1 MAKEKSQQSSSKGD
15 QDTNGSKNGEDLTT
29 LLEPQQREDVTLLI
43 ANCTESMRKTL
54 TNNFDATAGL
64 NKTFLQE
71 GLTDDEKMMAAD
83 VKGDVSQFD
92 SERKLKEASEK
103 DLSTLK
109 MKNLK
114 KNSLKTYDDWR
125 QQVLMRVGE
134 VVNSKETAST
144 QLSKETNPKTT
155 SPTPKAP
162 STIGKITD
170 VPSRKL
176 KFRDLFPPAQTP
188 LTKLPMP
195 KRTII
200 LHSVFLL
207 LLSLEHYNAFSRVL
221 MLNLTSSLKL
231 PLKTFEQDE
240 YTTAKGL
247 LEAAKEMTAD
257 SERQK
262 REEEGKEGRK
272 WRVNVATAAGAAV
285 VGLAGSM
292 AAPLVAAG
300 VGSVM
305 GGLGLG
311 ATAAAG
317 YLGSVAGSTV
327 LVGGLFGAYGGRM
340 TGQMMDQYAREVEDF
355 EFLPVHSGNK
365 TSEDLDE
372 GVKEAS
378 EHDHKLRVTICVSGW
393 LTEKEEVVK
402 PWAVLGRGAEVF
414 ALKYELEALLNLGH
428 AMDGMLTS
436 AAWGYAQREL
446 VKRTIFAELAGAMWP
461 IGLMKVARVLDNPFS
476 VAKGRAEK
484 AGEVLADALVNRAQG
499 ERPVT
504 LIGYSLGARVIYSCL
519 HSLAKRKAFGLVE
532 SVVMIGAPT
541 PSDTSDWRVMRSVV
555 SGRLINVFSTNDYL
569 LGFMYRSSSL
579 QYGVAGLEAIKGL
592 SGIEN
597 VDVSEDVDGHTRYRY
612 LIGSILK
619 KIGFEDVD
627 MEAVEEEKKAMEK
640 MLKEEKKQSLESQRK
655 RLVRRKSTQGK
666 EGSDEE
672 AEHEANEME
681 KGVQDAT
688 QKDMMTRVIE
698 WWYAPTAAN
707 KEDAEKVGKT
717 LSQAVQDPRQVGDA
731 AWGAYGDLKT
741 GGQTYAEYV
750 AAMLPS
756 MPGKSSGGAGGAV
769 DQAGKTVGGVAD
781 GAQSYAQQA
790 KGYIPDGSSLPSMPS
805 WGGKKEV
812 KEEKEDA
819 GAADKAKKTVQTGAK
834 GVQSG
839 YNAGKN
845 VLQPTVQN
853 LTNLQDNPAVKAG
866 KDTMKNTPIIHQAS
880 DRIPGANKAA
890 EVTSDTVGTTVQNTT
905 GIVGNTLTSVG
916 GKAEDGISGAAT
928 KSGLLPEEEKKG
940 YMATAAGYMP
950 SWSSGAQKSAP
961 KKASKAKTDTKD
973 KSEDAKK
980 TGDDAAKK
988 SQGYLS
994 SATGYLPSMSSSK
1007 PDAGKDADKA
1017 TKNAKSKVDD
1027 TTKKAGKAADDAKK
1041 TGEAATKQGQ
1051 GYLSSAAGYL
1061 PSMSSSKPDAG
1072 KDADKATKNAKSKA
1086 DETTKKAS
1094 KAVDD
1099 VKKTGADATKQ
1110 GQGYLSSAAGY
1121 LPSMSSSKPS
1131 AGKQT
1136 DTKKQAEKAT
1146 ESAKS
1151 KAGDVGKQANETAD
1165 SAKKAA
1171 DGATKQSQGYLSS
1184 AAGYL
1189 PSMSKSKPTAQKKDD
1204 TTKQA
1209 EKATGA
1215 AKSKAEDTK
1224 KTASKVTDDTK
1235 SKSQD
1240 TTKTASKTANDATS
1254 KAQDTAKTAAETPQK
1269 AGEQASGYLG
1279 GLFSS
1284 SKKKPAKLDR
1294 TASGVKSP
1302 AQTPSKP
1309 DLKKVQSSNP
1319 TPQLEETA
1327 SGVQSPKSPPK
1338 LSRQA
1343 SGIKSP
1349 SSAGTKSLIGS
1360 AVGQKSPSGARSPP
1374 PKLGRK
1380 GSSFQQPQTNLDAVA
1395 SSLKS
1400 SAGTAA
1406 GAPKAAASVAQKGVT
1421 DPQAAAADT
1430 GSKVK
1435 ETAGQGQKA
1444 VGNGVKAGQKQVGNA
1459 AEQGQKAAKQGQDA
1473 AASAAASGQKAVGG
1487 GVKQGQKAA
1496 KQGQDAVGSAAANGQ
1511 KAVGGGVKEGQKQV
1525 GNAAEQGKNVASK
1538 GGSYLSGA
1546 GGYAWKSLGGGK

>member
-1 MAKEKSQQSSSKGD
+1 MAKEEPQQSSSKGD
-15 QDTNGSKNGEDLTT
+15 QDSKASKDGEDLTT
-29 LLEPQQREDVTLLI
+29 LLEPQEREDVTLLI
-43 ANCTESMRKTL
+43 ANCTESMRKIL

-71 GLTDDEKMMAAD
+71 GLTDDEKMMSAD

-92 SERKLKEASEK
+92 SERKLKESSEK

-125 QQVLMRVGE
+125 QQVLMRIGE
-134 VVNSKETAST
+134 VVNSKETASN
-144 QLSKETNPKTT
+144 QLSKETT
-155 SPTPKAP
+155 STSTPTPKAP
-162 STIGKITD
+162 TTVGKITS
-170 VPSRKL
+170 VPPRKL
-176 KFRDLFPPAQTP
+176 KFRDLFPPTRTP

-195 KRTII
+195 KRTVV
-200 LHSVFLL
+200 LHSIFLL

-257 SERQK
+257 KERQK
-262 REEEGKEGRK
+262 AADEGKDQRK

-365 TSEDLDE
+365 TSEDLEE
-372 GVKEAS
+372 GAVEAS

-402 PWAVLGRGAEVF
+402 PWAVLGTGAEVF

-446 VKRTIFAELAGAMWP
+446 VQRTIFAELAGAMWP

-476 VAKGRAEK
+476 VAKSRAEK

-532 SVVMIGAPT
+532 SVVMIGSPT

-569 LGFMYRSSSL
+569 LGFMYRTSSL
-579 QYGVAGLEAIKGL
+579 QYGVAGLEAVKGL

-612 LIGSILK
+612 LIGAILK

-627 MEAVEEEKKAMEK
+627 MEAVEEEKKALEK
-640 MLKEEKKQSLESQRK
+640 VLKEEKKQSLESQRK

-672 AEHEANEME
+672 AEHEVTQME
-681 KGVQDAT
+681 KGVEDAT
-688 QKDMMTRVIE
+688 QKAMMTRIIE
-698 WWYAPTAAN
+698 WWYAPTTAN
-707 KEDAEKVGKT
+707 KADAEKMGKT
-717 LSQAVQDPRQVGDA
+717 LSQAVQDPSQVSDA
-731 AWGAYGDLKT
+731 ARGAYGDLKT
-741 GGQTYAEYV
+741 GGQSYAEYV

-756 MPGKSSGGAGGAV
+756 MPGKSPAGASGAT
-769 DQAGKTVGGVAD
+769 DQAGKAVAGATD
-781 GAQSYAQQA
+781 SAQSYTQQA
-790 KGYIPDGSSLPSMPS
+790 KGYIPDGSSLPSMPT
-805 WGGKKEV
+805 WGGKKED
-812 KEEKEDA
+812 KQEA
-819 GAADKAKKTVQTGAK
+819 GATDQAKKTVQTGAK

-853 LTNLQDNPAVKAG
+853 LTNPQDNPAVKAG
-866 KDTMKNTPIIHQAS
+866 KDTMKNAPIIHQAS

-890 EVTSDTVGTTVQNTT
+890 EVTSDTVGTTVQNTA
-905 GIVGNTLTSVG
+905 GIVGNTVTSVG
-916 GKAEDGISGAAT
+916 GKAEDGVTGGAT
-928 KSGLLPEEEKKG
+928 KVGLLPEEEKKG

-950 SWSSGAQKSAP
+950 SWKSGAQKSAP
-961 KKASKAKTDTKD
+961 KKADKGKADTKD
-973 KSEDAKK
+973 KSQEVKK

-988 SQGYLS
+988 GEGYLS
-994 SATGYLPSMSSSK
+994 NAAGYLPSMSGSK
-1007 PDAGKDADKA
+1007 PDAGKQADKA
-1017 TKNAKSKVDD
+1017 TKDAKSKADG
-1027 TTKKAGKAADDAKK
+1027 TSKKASKAADDAKK

-1061 PSMSSSKPDAG
+1061 PSMSSSKPS
-1072 KDADKATKNAKSKA
+1072 ADK
-1086 DETTKKAS
+1086 
-1094 KAVDD
+1094 
-1099 VKKTGADATKQ
+1099 KTD
-1110 GQGYLSSAAGY
+1110 
-1121 LPSMSSSKPS
+1121 PS
-1131 AGKQT
+1131 
-1136 DTKKQAEKAT
+1136 KQAGKAT

-1151 KAGDVGKQANETAD
+1151 KAGDVGKQASETAD
-1165 SAKKAA
+1165 TAKKTA
-1171 DGATKQSQGYLSS
+1171 DDATKQSQGYLSS

-1204 TTKQA
+1204 TTKQV
-1209 EKATGA
+1209 EKGA
-1215 AKSKAEDTK
+1215 GDAKSKAEDTK
-1224 KTASKVTDDTK
+1224 KTASKATDDTK
-1235 SKSQD
+1235 SKAED
-1240 TTKTASKTANDATS
+1240 TTNTASKTANDATS
-1254 KAQDTAKTAAETPQK
+1254 KAQDTAKAATETPQK
-1269 AGEQASGYLG
+1269 AVEQTSGYLG
-1279 GLFSS
+1279 GWFSS
-1284 SKKKPAKLDR
+1284 GKPKPPKLNR
-1294 TASGVKSP
+1294 AESGVKSP
-1302 AQTPSKP
+1302 APAPTPSKP
-1309 DLKKVQSSNP
+1309 DLKKKQSNIS
-1319 TPQLEETA
+1319 TPQLEKTA
-1327 SGVQSPKSPPK
+1327 SGIQSPKSPPK

-1343 SGIKSP
+1343 TGIKSP
-1349 SSAGTKSLIGS
+1349 SSTGTKSPG
-1360 AVGQKSPSGARSPP
+1360 ATGQKSPSGARSPP

-1406 GAPKAAASVAQKGVT
+1406 GAPKAAADGAQKGVK
-1421 DPQAAAADT
+1421 DPKAAAADA
-1430 GSKVK
+1430 GGKVK
-1435 ETAGQGQKA
+1435 ETAGQGQKQAGKVAEGGQKA
-1444 VGNGVKAGQKQVGNA
+1444 VGNGVKEGQKQMGGV
-1459 AEQGQKAAKQGQDA
+1459 AKQG
-1473 AASAAASGQKAVGG
+1473 S
-1487 GVKQGQKAA
+1487 KAA
-1496 KQGQDAVGSAAANGQ
+1496 KQGQDAVGGAAASGQ
-1511 KAVGGGVKEGQKQV
+1511 KLVGGGVSEGQKQV
-1525 GNAAEQGKNVASK
+1525 GNAAEQGKNVAAK

-1546 GGYAWKSLGGGK
+1546 GGYAWNSVGGGK